1 MDGQR
6 RMDGDDIGGG
16 KQSVK
21 VYLMIALLRR
31 LVGSRVVYDVC
42 TEGGGNLC
50 NLSPNISKSDDPE
63 AHGGK
68 FVKMF
73 GKMSENPVAHVAFF
87 FYIVVIVAHLL
98 QQIKEHGKGV
108 LCHRICGVSCHIA
121 PCDATAFEIVF
132 VQIVCPSSSHTYQL

>member
-1 MDGQR
+1 MECVSF
-6 RMDGDDIGGG
+6 G
-16 KQSVK
+16 KGIDVDLHMSAFV
-21 VYLMIALLRR
+21 VYSLGWLLPTILDVYKRQ
-31 LVGSRVVYDVC
+31 VGSRVVYDVC

-50 NLSPNISKSDDPE
+50 NLSPDISKSDDPE

-121 PCDATAFEIVF
+121 PCYACLLYTSRCV
-132 VQIVCPSSSHTYQL
+132 